1 MIILINIYLF
11 LSIEMRYEPYF
22 VILVFIC
29 VITGF
34 IFSTINNDLDP
45 SIYDNKF
52 IEQNTNNG
60 KDIKLFNI
68 TNEKKEN
75 INKKADEIFKEIK
88 KKEKELKEKD
98 EERKKKV
105 KEEIEKLLEE
115 EKIKKEEE
123 RKKKEEERKKKEEE
137 RKKKE
142 EEERKRKEE
151 ERIKKEEE
159 KKIKEKN
166 QKEKEKE
173 KGKNMDE
180 NIINKINENDSGN
193 ENKKGKLRIA
203 CAYAT
208 DNAYVYPTLVAM
220 TSLAE
225 NAGEYSFYD
234 IYVMISKDFT
244 EENKKVLK
252 SVEEKHPKH
261 CEVIFLDMGDKFK
274 DEKTNKKITTPA
286 YYRLEL
292 HNLLPNVD
300 RIIWMDG
307 DTAVFEDL
315 TELITLDMK
324 GNYIMG
330 FLDSIP
336 EAIERFNISN
346 ATVLCS
352 GVLLMDLD
360 ALRKNN
366 MTEKFTKFMVEQK
379 DKINQHDQTIIN
391 VVCQGKTNTLPPKY
405 GIWSFEA
412 EKYALKHNDRQRPH
426 LRYKKDEFVKAYYH
440 PAILHY
446 VWPKPF
452 WKKKKPVFDKE
463 WWDYARI
470 SGYYNEVFNKSPKWV
485 ARLLMEK
492 LEYSRYQYFY

>member
-1 MIILINIYLF
+1 
-11 LSIEMRYEPYF
+11 MRYEPYF

-29 VITGF
+29 AITGF
-34 IFSTINNDLDP
+34 IFSTINNDLIIVP
-45 SIYDNKF
+45 LNNDNKL
-52 IEQNTNNG
+52 IEKIKNNKG
-60 KDIKLFNI
+60 EIKLFNI
-68 TNEKKEN
+68 TKKKNEN
-75 INKKADEIFKEIK
+75 IETKVDEILKEIK
-88 KKEKELKEKD
+88 RKEKELKEKE
-98 EERKKKV
+98 EERQKKV
-105 KEEIEKLLEE
+105 KEEIEKIL
-115 EKIKKEEE
+115 KEEE
-123 RKKKEEERKKKEEE
+123 REK
-137 RKKKE
+137 

-151 ERIKKEEE
+151 ERKELERNERLKKEEAE
-159 KKIKEKN
+159 KIIKENKEKENKEKN
-166 QKEKEKE
+166 I
-173 KGKNMDE
+173 DE
-180 NIINKINENDSGN
+180 NIINKINENNLEN
-193 ENKKGKLRIA
+193 ENKKDKLRIA

-225 NAGEYSFYD
+225 NARESTFYD

-252 SVEEKHPKH
+252 SVEEKHKKH
-261 CEVIFLDMGDKFK
+261 CEVIFINMGDKFK

-360 ALRKNN
+360 PLRKNN
-366 MTEKFTKFMVEQK
+366 MTEKFTKFMIEQK
-379 DKINQHDQTIIN
+379 EKINQHDQTIIN
-391 VVCQGKTNTLPPKY
+391 VVCQGKTSTLPPKY

-426 LRYKKDEFVKAYYH
+426 LRYNRDEFVRAYYH

-452 WKKKKPVFDKE
+452 WKRKKPIFDKE
-463 WWDYARI
+463 WWNYAKI
-470 SGYYNEVFNKSPKWV
+470 SGYYNEVYNESPKWV
-485 ARLLMEK
+485 ARLLSQK
-492 LEYSRYQYFY
+492 IDYSRYQYFY

>member
-1 MIILINIYLF
+1 M
-11 LSIEMRYEPYF
+11 
-22 VILVFIC
+22 
-29 VITGF
+29 
-34 IFSTINNDLDP
+34 
-45 SIYDNKF
+45 
-52 IEQNTNNG
+52 
-60 KDIKLFNI
+60 
-68 TNEKKEN
+68 KER
-75 INKKADEIFKEIK
+75 
-88 KKEKELKEKD
+88 D

-115 EKIKKEEE
+115 EKKK
-123 RKKKEEERKKKEEE
+123 
-137 RKKKE
+137 
-142 EEERKRKEE
+142 KEE
-151 ERIKKEEE
+151 ERIKKEEEEE

-225 NAGEYSFYD
+225 NAGENTFYD
-234 IYVMISKDFT
+234 IYVMIGKGFT
-244 EENKKVLK
+244 EENKNVLK
-252 SVEEKHPKH
+252 SVEEKHVKH

-274 DEKTNKKITTPA
+274 DEKTNKKITTPT

-379 DKINQHDQTIIN
+379 DKIN
-391 VVCQGKTNTLPPKY
+391 
-405 GIWSFEA
+405 
-412 EKYALKHNDRQRPH
+412 
-426 LRYKKDEFVKAYYH
+426 
-440 PAILHY
+440 
-446 VWPKPF
+446 
-452 WKKKKPVFDKE
+452 
-463 WWDYARI
+463 
-470 SGYYNEVFNKSPKWV
+470 
-485 ARLLMEK
+485 
-492 LEYSRYQYFY
+492 